1 MTKKTTNCVFLRGRC
16 SNCFNFSNR
25 SIFHLKGELMK
36 PIDNHAN
43 QLNPNKG
50 TSGVNA
56 QYKARMDNRANQLN
70 PNNRRFQ
77 GGKKK

>member
-1 MTKKTTNCVFLRGRC
+1 
-16 SNCFNFSNR
+16 
-25 SIFHLKGELMK
+25 MK

-50 TSGVNA
+50 TSGFND

-70 PNNRRFQ
+70 SNNRKFQ
-77 GGKKK
+77 GGNKNG